1 MKNARLFLG
10 ITFSIKRFFKKKA
23 KIKTRQLP
31 RLDFGLFFF
40 LKKRL
45 IEKIIPRKIGL
56 VKMKPA
62 NKRWMN

>member
-10 ITFSIKRFFKKKA
+10 ITFSIKRFFKKKGQ
-23 KIKTRQLP
+23 IKTRQLL
-31 RLDFGLFFF
+31 RLDFGLFF

-45 IEKIIPRKIGL
+45 IEKVIPRKIGL